1 VIGESYSEPN
11 GILHYVQLIANRLRA
26 NNGEARA
33 DYQSGPRRTVEDN
46 DEHGQDAVGPKATD
60 LSGNSRPA
68 GEATEV
74 RFGCTRRD
82 DPNHHI
88 PLHCSTF
95 TVTTK
100 RTISLFQIDMA

>member
-1 VIGESYSEPN
+1 MI
-11 GILHYVQLIANRLRA
+11 ILYYVQPIANRLGA

-33 DYQSGPRRTVEDN
+33 DYQSGPRRAVED
-46 DEHGQDAVGPKATD
+46 DGEHEQDSVGPKVTD

-74 RFGCTRRD
+74 RFECTRHD
-82 DPNHHI
+82 DANHHI
-88 PLHCSTF
+88 PPHCSTF